1 MAEIA
6 PIVHTKNKK
15 PPVKGKLSKK
25 VKKNV
30 ASEVTSEDSN
40 DKKKMRNTKLKEMR
54 EKIKAARDTTVNKVR
69 GKPAKTNFKQNK
81 HSKTYGYQQQ
91 HSKTSSEDSNVDI
104 PKKTYNKEQLKEMRK
119 TKLNEMREKIKAV
132 KGEKFAHDTT
142 GNEVRGRHT
151 RYKAKKDKSSE
162 TPSEVSNDADIK
174 VKKPAVQRGLKNLP
188 NIGKDE
194 HQKKRANLS
203 KKGSRHRNKKTQDA
217 SNDIPNHFE
226 VDEATSDSSMDI
238 PNQFK
243 AEDVSEQAPNK
254 NHANM
259 SKKGRSHR
267 HKKTQDASNDIP
279 NQFKVGEA
287 TSDSSQDIPNR
298 FEAEDVSVDHTKAP
312 NKGKPGR
319 GKEKGRR
326 NQGRHS
332 N

>member
-1 MAEIA
+1 MISIEKLKN
-6 PIVHTKNKK
+6 IVSRYNEL
-15 PPVKGKLSKK
+15 KGKLSKK

-104 PKKTYNKEQLKEMRK
+104 PKKTDDKEQLKEMRK

-142 GNEVRGRHT
+142 GNEVRGRRT
-151 RYKAKKDKSSE
+151 RYKAKKDKSSK

-174 VKKPAVQRGLKNLP
+174 VKKPAFKKGLKNLP

-238 PNQFK
+238 SNQVE

-254 NHANM
+254 NDANV
-259 SKKGRSHR
+259 SKIQGRSYGYNY
-267 HKKTQDASNDIP
+267 ASIDIP
-279 NQFKVGEA
+279 NQIKVGEA
-287 TSDSSQDIPNR
+287 TSDSSKGIPNR
-298 FEAEDVSVDHTKAP
+298 FEAEEASVDHTKAP
-312 NKGKPGR
+312 NKGKPSR
-319 GKEKGRR
+319 GNKKGRR